1 MNECIK
7 CRSYR
12 MCGGEKRRSCNF
24 ADDVLPRT
32 WWVEGYHCGCSNIHP
47 QRQKIQ
53 DISRVSR
60 SPLQL
65 GKSKALLEVS
75 LSCCNFG
82 STILAAT
89 LLFGSNTDKIY
100 FLQILCK
107 HCEIFDS
114 KESHCHDCSS
124 YLGDDPALMTKGAL
138 APSSRKPQGHP

>member
-12 MCGGEKRRSCNF
+12 MCGGEKRINCNF
-24 ADDVLPRT
+24 ADDVLPRLMSWRLSLRIKHSST
-32 WWVEGYHCGCSNIHP
+32 TTKN
-47 QRQKIQ
+47 
-53 DISRVSR
+53 SRHLKVSW